1 MPTQGSHDLSSLVSV
16 CRCRHGES
24 QWNLENRFT
33 GWYNIQLSP
42 KGEQEAAEGGKL
54 IHEAGYKFGKRA
66 STRAGFDCVA
76 VGALA
81 KCAALIA
88 TRGSVFS
95 DPDVS
100 SSRTCVPARAVSGI
114 SCSFTNKRDRFLLDM
129 FSDLLFATEAFFL
142 ELSFSAASE
151 PNVSIT
157 APTPSQS
164 NSAVL
169 RHAARSQWR
178 CSFSRTTGA
187 VDHCCTASPF
197 QSPLVMRT
205 RIKYVPSV
213 VYITRNCSC
222 RPNLAISDFFLC
234 SLIHTTTS
242 ADQVY
247 AECLAFKVRSNV
259 SPIRRPLITV
269 SIVSAVASR
278 VEVVIRPNTL
288 ARCVLVGVGLT
299 GSQVATMGRNLSHVA
314 AAVVAISC
322 VYVVPE
328 GGT

>member
-1 MPTQGSHDLSSLVSV
+1 MLSSSIVYEYTEHSSPFRFLRRRLAGVPSRALLHICRAPNHNHKHHANTRIALPFLFGVCV

-205 RIKYVPSV
+205 RIKYGVC
-213 VYITRNCSC
+213 TK
-222 RPNLAISDFFLC
+222 C
-234 SLIHTTTS
+234 SLYHT
-242 ADQVY
+242 
-247 AECLAFKVRSNV
+247 
-259 SPIRRPLITV
+259 
-269 SIVSAVASR
+269 
-278 VEVVIRPNTL
+278 
-288 ARCVLVGVGLT
+288 
-299 GSQVATMGRNLSHVA
+299 
-314 AAVVAISC
+314 
-322 VYVVPE
+322 
-328 GGT
+328 